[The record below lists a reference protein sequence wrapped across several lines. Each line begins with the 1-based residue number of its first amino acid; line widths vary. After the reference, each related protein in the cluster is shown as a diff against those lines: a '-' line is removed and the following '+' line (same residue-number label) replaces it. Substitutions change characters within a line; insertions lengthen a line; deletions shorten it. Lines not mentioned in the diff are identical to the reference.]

1 MRTFRADL
9 HLHTCLSPCAEIRMS
24 PRNIAAGARR
34 KELDLIGICD
44 HNSAEN
50 AAAVAEA
57 AGRLGIRA
65 LPGLEITSREEVHIL
80 ALFDEVDSALSLQER
95 VYAALAGENDPEAS
109 SACRSSPA
117 PDDEVLGFNDR
128 FLAGATALSLGEVV
142 GAVHSLGGLALAA
155 HADRPGFGI
164 IGQLGFIPE
173 SLPLDAVEISPQGSL
188 LEGRRA
194 FGPNLAV
201 ISSSDAHSL
210 DEIGR
215 ATTAFW
221 LNDATA
227 EEIGWA
233 LKGRHDRRVLSPEPA
248 P

>member
-1 MRTFRADL
+1 
-9 HLHTCLSPCAEIRMS
+9 MS

-34 KELDLIGICD
+34 LALDLIGVCD

-57 AGRLGIRA
+57 ARRLGIRA
-65 LPGLEITSREEVHIL
+65 LPGMEITSREEVHIL

-95 VYAALAGENDPEAS
+95 VYAALAGVNDPEAFGLQVI
-109 SACRSSPA
+109 AG

>member
-1 MRTFRADL
+1 
-9 HLHTCLSPCAEIRMS
+9 MS
-24 PRNIAAGARR
+24 PRNIAAAAQRLA
-34 KELDLIGICD
+34 LDVIGVCD

-57 AGRLGIRA
+57 ARRLGIRA
-65 LPGLEITSREEVHIL
+65 LPGMEVTSREEVHVL
-80 ALFDEVDSALSLQER
+80 ALFDEVDSALSLQDR
-95 VYAALAGENDPEAS
+95 VYAALAGVNDPEAFGLQVVAS
-109 SACRSSPA
+109 

-142 GAVHSLGGLALAA
+142 GAVHGLGGLAIAA

-173 SLPLDAVEISPQGSL
+173 RLPLDAVEISPRGSL
-188 LEGRRA
+188 PEGRRA
-194 FGPNLAV
+194 LGPQLAV
-201 ISSSDAHSL
+201 ISSSDAHAL

-233 LKGRHDRRVLSPEPA
+233 LRGRHDRRVLSPEPTT
-248 P
+248 

>member
-1 MRTFRADL
+1 
-9 HLHTCLSPCAEIRMS
+9 MS
-24 PRNIAAGARR
+24 PRNIAAAARR
-34 KELDLIGICD
+34 LELDLIGVCD

-57 AGRLGIRA
+57 ARRLGIRA
-65 LPGLEITSREEVHIL
+65 LPGMEVTSREEVHVL
-80 ALFDEVDSALSLQER
+80 ALFDEVDSALSLQDR
-95 VYAALAGENDPEAS
+95 VYAALAGVNDPEAFGLQVVAS
-109 SACRSSPA
+109 

-142 GAVHSLGGLALAA
+142 GAVHGLGGLALAA

-173 SLPLDAVEISPQGSL
+173 SLPLDGVEISPQGSL

-201 ISSSDAHSL
+201 ISSSDAHAL

-233 LKGRHDRRVLSPEPA
+233 LRGRHDRRVLSPEPTT
-248 P
+248 

>member
-1 MRTFRADL
+1 
-9 HLHTCLSPCAEIRMS
+9 MS

-34 KELDLIGICD
+34 LALDLIGVCD

-57 AGRLGIRA
+57 ARRLGIRA
-65 LPGLEITSREEVHIL
+65 LPGMEVTSREEVHIL
-80 ALFDEVDSALSLQER
+80 ALFDEVDSALSLQDR
-95 VYAALAGENDPEAS
+95 VYASLAGVNDPEAFGLQVVAS
-109 SACRSSPA
+109 

-173 SLPLDAVEISPQGSL
+173 SLPLDAVEISPLGSL

-233 LKGRHDRRVLSPEPA
+233 LRGRHDRRVLSPEPTT
-248 P
+248 

>member
-1 MRTFRADL
+1 
-9 HLHTCLSPCAEIRMS
+9 MS
-24 PRNIAAGARR
+24 PRNIAAAARR
-34 KELDLIGICD
+34 LELDLIGVCD

-57 AGRLGIRA
+57 ARRLGIRA
-65 LPGLEITSREEVHIL
+65 LPGMEVTSREEVHVL
-80 ALFDEVDSALSLQER
+80 ALFDEVDSALSLQDR
-95 VYAALAGENDPEAS
+95 VYAALAGVNDPEAFGLQVVAS
-109 SACRSSPA
+109 

-142 GAVHSLGGLALAA
+142 GAVHGLGGLALAA

-233 LKGRHDRRVLSPEPA
+233 LRGRHDRRVLSPEP
-248 P
+248 PT